1 MPSPPLLHELA
12 DRVDRLLLRHEELER
27 TNALLQRQLEAL
39 AAERDQLR
47 TRLGTARAR
56 IDELLA
62 RLPATS
68 SEEGPAP

>member
-1 MPSPPLLHELA
+1 MTQLHDLV

-27 TNALLQRQLEAL
+27 TTALLQRQLEAV

-47 TRLGTARAR
+47 SRLGVARVR

-62 RLPATS
+62 RLPS
-68 SEEGPAP
+68 PAGAGERST

>member
-1 MPSPPLLHELA
+1 MTPLHDLA

-27 TNALLQRQLEAL
+27 TNALLQRQLDAL

-47 TRLGTARAR
+47 IRLGTARTR

-62 RLPATS
+62 RLPAS
-68 SEEGPAP
+68 AGPGEAAP